1 MWADIFDP
9 FVGSFSF
16 CLSACLRLP
25 IHVVILYVHLH
36 FDLFFFWVDWKLP
49 EGRCKL
55 LITLLIQMFLFSSVL
70 ICVVQRRIS
79 KRLHFLTL
87 YDLKELFSGSLWFEL
102 KPAVGNLCLPRL
114 AVRVI
119 TPAVW
124 HHQAPLCYPIICS
137 VATVAPVKQSLLAAV
152 NASLLEADEKTLV
165 YCEILSN
172 WSNSPALERFN
183 ICWEDQYRCHIY
195 SVNVKLPPVLEAKG
209 S

>member
-1 MWADIFDP
+1 MIL
-9 FVGSFSF
+9 
-16 CLSACLRLP
+16 LSARSLSVCLP
-25 IHVVILYVHLH
+25 ASDFPSMWSYCMCICILI
-36 FDLFFFWVDWKLP
+36 FFFWVDWKLP

-152 NASLLEADEKTLV
+152 KASLLEADEKTLV

>member
-102 KPAVGNLCLPRL
+102 KPAVGNLCLSRL

-172 WSNSPALERFN
+172 WSNSPALERLN

>member
-102 KPAVGNLCLPRL
+102 KPAVGNLCLSRL

-195 SVNVKLPPVLEAKG
+195 SVNVKLPPPAVSNLA
-209 S
+209 

>member
-102 KPAVGNLCLPRL
+102 KPAVGNLCLSRL

-152 NASLLEADEKTLV
+152 KASLLEADEKTLV

>member
-1 MWADIFDP
+1 MSRHFW
-9 FVGSFSF
+9 SF
-16 CLSACLRLP
+16 CRLVLFLSVCLP
-25 IHVVILYVHLH
+25 QTSHPCGHTVCA
-36 FDLFFFWVDWKLP
+36 FAFWSFFFWVDWKLP

-55 LITLLIQMFLFSSVL
+55 LITLLIQIFLFSSVL

-102 KPAVGNLCLPRL
+102 KPAVGNLCLSRL

-152 NASLLEADEKTLV
+152 KASLLEADEKTLV

-195 SVNVKLPPVLEAKG
+195 SVNVKLPPPAVSNLA
-209 S
+209 